1 MKSTFSKA
9 AMIAI
14 IGSFL
19 AINVQAASLTGMAAD
34 TGKMSKMSKMDSKMA
49 KTGKMDSKMDRKMSK
64 KPAKAKKG
72 KMGKDT
78 SKM

>member
-1 MKSTFSKA
+1 MKSIFSKA
-9 AMIAI
+9 VMIAI

-19 AINVQAASLTGMAAD
+19 AINVQAATSLGAAVD
-34 TGKMSKMSKMDSKMA
+34 TGKMSKMSKMDSKMG
-49 KTGKMDSKMDRKMSK
+49 KMSKMDSKMSK

-72 KMGKDT
+72 KMVKDT